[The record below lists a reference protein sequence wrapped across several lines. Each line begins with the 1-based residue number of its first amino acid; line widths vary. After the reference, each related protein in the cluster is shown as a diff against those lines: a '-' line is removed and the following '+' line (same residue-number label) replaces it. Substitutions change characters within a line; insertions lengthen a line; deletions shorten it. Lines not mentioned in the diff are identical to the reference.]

1 VSILKIKTKDPV
13 GVQGIAKK
21 INKDPVGAQGIA
33 KKINKTKIQGK
44 IKSPFS
50 IR

>member
-1 VSILKIKTKDPV
+1 MKSILNVKTKDPV

-21 INKDPVGAQGIA
+21 INKA
-33 KKINKTKIQGK
+33 KIQGK

-50 IR
+50 MR